1 MSNYELLLSRLKLW
15 FGFGCSFGGGGEMG
29 QEGTGGF
36 TCPWKRNIRT
46 SFRFVIHA
54 ILLINL

>member
-15 FGFGCSFGGGGEMG
+15 FGFGCSFGGGMG

-54 ILLINL
+54 ILLTNL